1 MAISKQELRKK
12 VLEIKKGWLDDDFEE
27 NLDRILNS
35 GLVDFE
41 KSLPNYRPAY
51 PILAAIL
58 ERCTDSCL
66 YGSSYEETKREAKRL
81 KNKYKSCVR

>member
-1 MAISKQELRKK
+1 MITKEDLRKR
-12 VLEIKKGWLDDDFEE
+12 VLDIKKGWLDQDFEL

-41 KSLPNYRPAY
+41 KSSPNYRPAY

-58 ERCTDSCL
+58 EKCEDSCL
-66 YGSSYEETKREAKRL
+66 NGSSYEHVKKEAKRL
-81 KNKYKSCVR
+81 KNLYKRCVN

>member
-1 MAISKQELRKK
+1 MITKEDLRKR
-12 VLEIKKGWLDDDFEE
+12 VLDIKKGWLDQDFEL

-41 KSLPNYRPAY
+41 KSSPNYKPAY

-58 ERCTDSCL
+58 EDCMDSCL
-66 YGSSYEETKREAKRL
+66 YGSSYEETKKEAVRL
-81 KNKYKSCVR
+81 KNLYKRCI

>member
-1 MAISKQELRKK
+1 MITKEDLRKR
-12 VLEIKKGWLDDDFEE
+12 VLDIKKGWLDQDFEE

-41 KSLPNYRPAY
+41 KSSPDYKPAY

-58 ERCTDSCL
+58 EDCTNSCL
-66 YGSSYEETKREAKRL
+66 YGSSYEKIRKEAVRL
-81 KNKYKSCVR
+81 KNLYKRCI

>member
-1 MAISKQELRKK
+1 MITKEELRER
-12 VLEIKKGWLDDDFEE
+12 VLDVKKGWLDQDFEK

-41 KSLPNYRPAY
+41 KSSPNYKPAF

-58 ERCTDSCL
+58 EDCTDSCL
-66 YGSSYEETKREAKRL
+66 YGSSYEETKKKAVRL
-81 KNKYKSCVR
+81 KNLYKRFI